1 MAAALPPSGPNTNGL
16 PPKLSATG
24 RSVLSRRREPGQAIA
39 AAFAVVVHIG
49 FFALIVFGVSWQVK
63 VPAPLSAELWSA
75 LPTLPVAAKGAEPP
89 PPEPPAPPPPEPVA
103 KPVPPPKVVE
113 PSKVDITLK
122 AKKER
127 EEKLQREKDEKAAAE
142 LKKREDQKRTDD
154 KRRTDEEKSRKLE
167 DAKRKAVDDKAKADA
182 EARASAAQSARDAA
196 LRDYTGKIAALIR
209 NRANIPDSVTGQPE
223 IQVRVRLLTT
233 GAVFEAQ
240 IARASG
246 NRAYDDAVERAING
260 IRQWPV
266 PDNPEILG
274 RQRELLLN
282 IKHER

>member
-1 MAAALPPSGPNTNGL
+1 MAAALPPNGPNTNGL
-16 PPKLSATG
+16 PPNLSATG
-24 RSVLSRRREPGQAIA
+24 RSVLSQRREPGQAVA
-39 AAFAVVVHIG
+39 ATFAVAVHIG
-49 FFALIVFGVSWQVK
+49 FFSLIVFGVSWQVK
-63 VPAPLSAELWSA
+63 APAPLSAELWSSLPA
-75 LPTLPVAAKGAEPP
+75 LPVIAKAVEPTPAEPP
-89 PPEPPAPPPPEPVA
+89 LPEPVA
-103 KPVPPPKVVE
+103 RPLPPPKVVE
-113 PSKVDITLK
+113 PPKVDIALK

-127 EEKLQREKDEKAAAE
+127 EEKLKREKDEKVAAE
-142 LKKREDQKRTDD
+142 LKKREDQKRADD
-154 KRRTDEEKSRKLE
+154 KRRSDEEKLRKADE
-167 DAKRKAVDDKAKADA
+167 AKRKAIDDKAKAEA
-182 EARASAAQSARDAA
+182 EARAAAVQSARDAA

-240 IARASG
+240 IARPSG

>member
-1 MAAALPPSGPNTNGL
+1 MATALPPNGPHTNGL
-16 PPKLSATG
+16 PPQLSATG
-24 RSVLSRRREPGQAIA
+24 RSVLSRRREPGQAVA
-39 AAFAVVVHIG
+39 ASFAVAVHIG

-63 VPAPLSAELWSA
+63 PPAPLSAELWSA
-75 LPTLPVAAKGAEPP
+75 LPDLPVVATVVEPT
-89 PPEPPAPPPPEPVA
+89 PPEPPLPVA
-103 KPVPPPKVVE
+103 KSAPPPKVVE
-113 PSKVDITLK
+113 PSKVDIALK
-122 AKKER
+122 AKQER
-127 EEKLQREKDEKAAAE
+127 AEKLQREKDEKVAAE
-142 LKKREDQKRTDD
+142 LKKREDQKRIDD
-154 KRRTDEEKSRKLE
+154 KRRTDQEKLRKSE
-167 DAKRKAVDDKAKADA
+167 DARRKAVDDKARADA
-182 EARASAAQSARDAA
+182 EARAAAVQSARDAA

-209 NRANIPDSVTGQPE
+209 NRANIPDAVTGQPE

-246 NRAYDDAVERAING
+246 NRAYDEAVERAING

>member
-1 MAAALPPSGPNTNGL
+1 M
-16 PPKLSATG
+16 
-24 RSVLSRRREPGQAIA
+24 LSRRREPGQAVA
-39 AAFAVVVHIG
+39 ASFAVAVHIG
-49 FFALIVFGVSWQVK
+49 FFALMVFGVSWQVK
-63 VPAPLSAELWSA
+63 APAPLSAELWSA
-75 LPTLPVAAKGAEPP
+75 LPALPVAAKVAEPPAARPEPP
-89 PPEPPAPPPPEPVA
+89 PPEPPRPEPAV
-103 KPVPPPKVVE
+103 KPVPPPKVIE
-113 PSKVDITLK
+113 PSKADIAIK
-122 AKKER
+122 ARKER
-127 EEKLQREKDEKAAAE
+127 EEKLKREDDAKAAAE
-142 LKKREDQKRTDD
+142 RKKRDDQKRIDD
-154 KRRTDEEKSRKLE
+154 KRRADEEKLRKTE
-167 DAKRKAVDDKAKADA
+167 EAKRRAVDDKAKAEA
-182 EARASAAQSARDAA
+182 EARAAAVQSARDAA

>member
-1 MAAALPPSGPNTNGL
+1 MAAALPPNGPNINGL

-127 EEKLQREKDEKAAAE
+127 EEKLLREKDEKAAAE